1 MGNTFYHRTAIL
13 KSKKVTILRF
23 VLISCLLSIT
33 IFGYAQRN
41 VRIGF
46 LDIDKVL
53 AAHKGYGESNQELE
67 RKISDW
73 RKEIESK
80 QEALDEQREALDI
93 EKPLLTDEIFEERT
107 EDIDFEQEKLDQYI
121 QKRFGT
127 EGDWLKQRIL
137 LAQPAQD
144 EILTAIREIADDR
157 NLDYVFD
164 STADILVLHSEKK
177 YDISDLVIRYIEI
190 EDKKKAQE
198 FLSKTKKEERRQ
210 RANPALEERRKALE
224 QRKAERLKLL
234 EERKAERN
242 RKRNSKNI
250 STTTDSSTSEV
261 SDQAKSEARKAEVE
275 RKKKERAAELAQ
287 RKKEQAEAIAK
298 RKQERLEELERRKKE
313 LEEKRKQAQQKK

>member
-13 KSKKVTILRF
+13 KNRKVTMLRF

-33 IFGYAQRN
+33 TFGFAQRN

-80 QEALDEQREALDI
+80 QQELVEQREELDI
-93 EKPLLTDEIFEERT
+93 EKPLLTDEIFEERS

-127 EGDWLKQRIL
+127 EGDWLKQRLL

-234 EERKAERN
+234 EERKAERS
-242 RKRNSKNI
+242 RKRNKKGDSATKN
-250 STTTDSSTSEV
+250 SAKSEV
-261 SDQAKSEARKAEVE
+261 SDEAKREARKAEVE
-275 RKKKERAAELAQ
+275 QKKKERAAELAQ